1 MLPTA
6 SSAALI
12 ADPPVPPR
20 EPLRLDRVFP
30 GRDPRLDFFRGLA
43 LWFIFLDHTP
53 GNLFAWLTPRN
64 YGFSDATE
72 IFIFI
77 SGYSAAI
84 AYGRAWQRKGLAFAS
99 AHAWQRAWTLYVA
112 HLVLLMFYIAEVA
125 WVATRYANPAYVD
138 ELNLNE
144 FLKAPHIALVEALL
158 LRFKPANLDVLPLYI
173 VLLAAFP
180 PMLALIGWRP
190 RWLLALSAAV
200 YAGAR
205 LFDWNLPAYPGDGGW
220 FFNPFAWQLLFV
232 LGAVCAAAPQA
243 LGGVLRWRPWLAWL
257 AAGWLLFAF
266 AVVMTWHVR
275 ALEDALPIWLGNLIY
290 PVDKTNLGLTRLLHF
305 LAIAY
310 LASGLIGA
318 DARFLGRRRLRPI
331 LVCGRQS
338 LYVFCFGIYLSFFMQ
353 FILVEIDGSL
363 LAQALCSAVG
373 IAAMCALAAL
383 IDWYGAAGG
392 KRKPAAP
399 RDARAPVGAPASGAA
414 GDRSDDRQMRAV
426 LDPGAAP

>member
-1 MLPTA
+1 VTPPAESDPPLSA
-6 SSAALI
+6 SAPPAAPVDEPR
-12 ADPPVPPR
+12 ADPER
-20 EPLRLDRVFP
+20 LRADGGLRLKRVFP

-53 GNLFAWLTPRN
+53 GNVFSWLTPRN

-72 IFIFI
+72 TFIFI

-84 AYGRAWQRKGLAFAS
+84 AYGRAWQRNGLAYS
-99 AHAWQRAWTLYVA
+99 AAHVWQRVWTLYVA

-125 WVATRYANPAYVD
+125 WVATRYSNPAYVD

-144 FLKAPHIALVEALL
+144 FLKAPHITLIEALL

-180 PMLALIGWRP
+180 LMLALIGWRP
-190 RWLLALSAAV
+190 RVLLALSVAL

-205 LFDWNLPAYPGDGGW
+205 FFGWNLPSYPGEGGW

-232 LGAVCAAAPQA
+232 LGVVCAAAPEA
-243 LGGVLRWRPWLAWL
+243 LGGLMRWNRWL
-257 AAGWLLFAF
+257 AAAAALWLLFSFAF
-266 AVVMTWHVR
+266 VMTWHVP
-275 ALEDALPIWLGNLIY
+275 ALEDAIPIWLGNLIY
-290 PVDKTNLGLTRLLHF
+290 PVDKTNLGLTRMLHF
-305 LAIAY
+305 LA
-310 LASGLIGA
+310 LAWLA
-318 DARFLGRRRLRPI
+318 ATLVPVDAGFLAKRRVRPI
-331 LVCGRQS
+331 IVCGRQS
-338 LYVFCFGIYLSFFMQ
+338 LYIFCFGIYLSFFMH
-353 FILVEIDGSL
+353 FVLVEIDSGL
-363 LAQALCSAVG
+363 VAQAVCSIAG

-399 RDARAPVGAPASGAA
+399 REA
-414 GDRSDDRQMRAV
+414 GSAQ
-426 LDPGAAP
+426 